1 MERPKVSRIS
11 ITKAVEAV
19 LELPSVRKATVF
31 QHPELTVVA
40 TKRHKGTKRDRI
52 EVLLTIGRPNSR
64 NRKFVKDYQ
73 KAGEPFP
80 VRRVQLEFYKKS

>member
-1 MERPKVSRIS
+1 MSRLQSPIGLHKVARIS

-40 TKRHKGTKRDRI
+40 TKRHK
-52 EVLLTIGRPNSR
+52 
-64 NRKFVKDYQ
+64 
-73 KAGEPFP
+73 
-80 VRRVQLEFYKKS
+80 